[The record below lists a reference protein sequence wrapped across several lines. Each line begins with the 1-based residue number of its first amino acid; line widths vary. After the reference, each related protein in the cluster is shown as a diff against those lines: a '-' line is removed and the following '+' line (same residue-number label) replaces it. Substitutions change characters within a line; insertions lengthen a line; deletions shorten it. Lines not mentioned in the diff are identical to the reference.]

1 MRGWKG
7 RCGGKGSRQRGQSM
21 QRLACPR
28 SRKKVT
34 KGVAL
39 MAEGKAGVTWG

>member
-1 MRGWKG
+1 MWGEGIQAEGAVHAK
-7 RCGGKGSRQRGQSM
+7 S
-21 QRLACPR
+21 LACPR